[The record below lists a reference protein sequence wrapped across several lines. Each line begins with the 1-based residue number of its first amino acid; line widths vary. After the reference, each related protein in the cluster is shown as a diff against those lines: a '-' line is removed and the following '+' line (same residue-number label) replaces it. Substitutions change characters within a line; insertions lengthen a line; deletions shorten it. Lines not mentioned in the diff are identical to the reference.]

1 MADFSNA
8 LPSHLSLFAFMRLTF
23 LGTGSSRGIPRE
35 RHTDA
40 LCADAM
46 IPGSKSR
53 RGRSSVLIEQGKAN
67 ILIDA
72 TPDFVEQISREK
84 VSRISAVFLTHAHGD
99 ASGGLHQLGA
109 WIKKQRLESVP
120 LYAHPSTIVTLRAR
134 IPEGIIPFPT
144 KSFGKIK
151 IAKQSIQ
158 CLPVNHGMHHIAT
171 FGYLFPKKLFYASDM
186 DGTPA
191 KTIALIKGTP
201 TLILDGTFWE
211 RQIIRGHFTTI
222 QSIEFAKKVKPRR
235 LILTQLG
242 HTHPPHAEAVR
253 LLSKIVKKQK
263 CTFPVQLAYDGLKI
277 NL

>member
-23 LGTGSSRGIPRE
+23 LGTSSSRGMPRDG
-35 RHTDA
+35 HTDA
-40 LCADAM
+40 LCTDAL

-53 RGRSSVLIEQGKAN
+53 RGRSSVLIEQDKAN

-84 VSRISAVFLTHAHGD
+84 VSRISTVFLTHAHGD
-99 ASGGLHQLGA
+99 ASGGLQQLGA
-109 WIKKQRLESVP
+109 WIHKQNHQPIP
-120 LYAHPSTIVTLRAR
+120 LYGHPSTIEAVRAR
-134 IPEGIIPFPT
+134 IPNNIIPRPT
-144 KSFGKIK
+144 KPFASLNVSGEKIV
-151 IAKQSIQ
+151 
-158 CLPVNHGMHHIAT
+158 CLPVNHGVYHIAT

-263 CTFPVQLAYDGLKI
+263 CTFLVQLAYDGLKI
-277 NL
+277 KI